1 MKGSGRKNFSF
12 SLTDVVSISDFG
24 RADIEAVLEKAAAME
39 RMPREKK
46 LKLLRGRA
54 VASLFF
60 EPSTRTRL
68 SFETAIQNLGAS
80 VIGFADA
87 NVSSVKKGET
97 LSDTIRVVSGYAD
110 IIIMRHYIEGAAR
123 LASEVS
129 NKPIINAGDGANQ
142 HPTQTLLDLYT
153 IKKAFGRIDGLTIG
167 LLGDLKYDR
176 TVHSLAQALS
186 LFDNIK
192 LAFIAPDELAMPQHI
207 KERIAHKV
215 SFEEHAELGGV
226 LSELDVLYV
235 TRIQKERFADPAE
248 YERLKDRYVVD
259 RKALQGAKETLKV
272 MHPLPRVNELSYDVD
287 STKHA
292 LYFEQARNGVPV
304 REALLVL
311 LKDVRKW

>member
-1 MKGSGRKNFSF
+1 LVTPENKKIAF
-12 SLTDVVSISDFG
+12 SLSDVVSISDFS
-24 RADIEAVLEKAAAME
+24 RADIEAVIEKASEME
-39 RMPREKK
+39 RLSSNEKSA
-46 LKLLRGRA
+46 LLRGKT

-87 NVSSVKKGET
+87 NVSSTKKGET
-97 LSDTIRVVSGYAD
+97 LSDTIRVVSRYAD
-110 IIIMRHYIEGAAR
+110 IIVMRHYIEGAAR

-153 IKKAFGRIDGLTIG
+153 LKKAFGRIDGLTIG
-167 LLGDLKYDR
+167 LLGDLKYGR

-186 LFDNIK
+186 LFEDIK
-192 LAFIAPDELAMPQHI
+192 LAFISPEMLAMPEHI
-207 KERIAHKV
+207 KDNIRSKV
-215 SFEEHAELGGV
+215 RFSEHTE
-226 LSELDVLYV
+226 LSEVIANLDVLYV
-235 TRIQKERFADPAE
+235 TRIQKERFPDPVD
-248 YERLKDRYVVD
+248 YEKVKRTYIIDKEAI
-259 RKALQGAKETLKV
+259 KGAKPELKI
-272 MHPLPRVNELSYDVD
+272 MHPLPRVNELSYEID

-292 LYFEQARNGVPV
+292 LYFEQARNGIPV